1 MSDERRPD
9 SDESFLARWSR
20 LKRTGEPAAPGKG
33 GGAAPVALARA
44 TPASEP
50 VSAAG
55 TAPPAPVEGDK
66 RPRPRED
73 AALIKDL
80 PPVESL
86 TKDSDYTAFLKDGV
100 PEDLKQKAL
109 KRLWSADPQFDVVD
123 AFTEYGADYTQ
134 MDPIDPLTQTIYRVG
149 IGFLTPQELAEQKGE
164 TPAEKGTAEDKDKDK
179 EKEKETSGAA
189 VAEAPS
195 PAPDAS
201 VESPTSAGTATASD
215 QSSREESATRAVSF
229 ESPATE
235 PPEPAP
241 PRQPR
246 HRRPG

>member
-20 LKRTGEPAAPGKG
+20 LKRADEPAAPGKG

-44 TPASEP
+44 TPASAP
-50 VSAAG
+50 VS
-55 TAPPAPVEGDK
+55 TADTVTPAPASAEGDK
-66 RPRPRED
+66 RPRED

-164 TPAEKGTAEDKDKDK
+164 TPAEKEAAEDKDK
-179 EKEKETSGAA
+179 EKEKETSEAA

-195 PAPDAS
+195 PAPDARA
-201 VESPTSAGTATASD
+201 ESPIPVGAATASD
-215 QSSREESATRAVSF
+215 QPPHAESTTRAVSF
-229 ESPATE
+229 DNPATE